1 MIDEM
6 RRGCTRWQDGCMSLG
21 RVAASPGRSKMKN
34 EREGEE
40 SIYFFQVV
48 ILSFGLPIGVL
59 DPDGLVWTWAKQCAP
74 VCLALFYVDIG
85 FRLGPIYNYKLCL
98 CWAAGPGSSNFF
110 TGVQRG
116 EKMLGT
122 SASSW
127 IRRGRLTPTPTRSF
141 ATGPETLTIGDVHR
155 SQ

>member
-1 MIDEM
+1 MARWMHELRAGRRLARSEQDEKRE
-6 RRGCTRWQDGCMSLG
+6 RRG
-21 RVAASPGRSKMKN
+21 RVDLFFPSCDPVFWSTDWSIGPWWPGVDM
-34 EREGEE
+34 G
-40 SIYFFQVV
+40 QAVCACV
-48 ILSFGLPIGVL
+48 PGLL
-59 DPDGLVWTWAKQCAP
+59 L
-74 VCLALFYVDIG
+74 YVDIG

-127 IRRGRLTPTPTRSF
+127 IHRGRLTPTPTRSF
-141 ATGPETLTIGDVHR
+141 ATGYRHR
-155 SQ
+155 ISPSPQMCMLH